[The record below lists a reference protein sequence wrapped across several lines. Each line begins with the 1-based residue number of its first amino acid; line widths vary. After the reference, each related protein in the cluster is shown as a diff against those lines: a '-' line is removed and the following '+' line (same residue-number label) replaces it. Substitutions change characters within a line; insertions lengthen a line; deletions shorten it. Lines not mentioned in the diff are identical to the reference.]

1 MVIYLI
7 PGLGVDHRVFS
18 KLSLEGHDVRYIRWL
33 VPHPHEKLKD
43 YAMRLAEQIDASVPF
58 ALVGFSFG
66 GMCATE
72 IAKVLK
78 PEKLILISSAKGDDE
93 LPWNIKLMRFI
104 PAHRYAPE
112 SWYRRMAWTL
122 KWFYGIRGREQ
133 GRLFYEMIHSMPKG
147 YRRWASNCIINW
159 RNRDHVKTLHI
170 HGDRDVVIPYR
181 NIKNAVLV
189 KGGTHFMLL
198 NRAEEISRII
208 IEYLSQDNRSN
219 PSSTQAA

>member
-1 MVIYLI
+1 MIIYLI

-18 KLSLEGHDVRYIRWL
+18 KLELEGHEVRYIRWE
-33 VPHPHEKLKD
+33 VPHPHEELKD
-43 YAMRLAEQIDASVPF
+43 FAMRLAKQIDTSQPF
-58 ALVGFSFG
+58 ALIGFSFG

-72 IAKVLK
+72 IAKQLN
-78 PEKLILISSAKGDDE
+78 PQKLILISSAKGENE

-112 SWYRRMAWTL
+112 SWYRRLAWRL
-122 KWFYGIRGREQ
+122 KWFYGIRGKEQ
-133 GRLFYEMIHSMPKG
+133 AELFYKMIHSMPKG

-159 RNRDHVKTLHI
+159 RSRGPVNALHI

-181 NIKNAVLV
+181 NIRNALLI

-198 NRAEEISRII
+198 NRAREISNII
-208 IEYLSQDNRSN
+208 KQYLEQGN
-219 PSSTQAA
+219 PSPGTKAA